1 MPSPDNASL
10 TLSQFRLAKDAV
22 SILIWYGLD
31 AHGEMDTLFFEPDQ
45 EYRSQ

>member
-10 TLSQFRLAKDAV
+10 TLSHFRLAKGAG

-31 AHGEMDTLFFEPDQ
+31 EHGKVDTLFFEPDQ